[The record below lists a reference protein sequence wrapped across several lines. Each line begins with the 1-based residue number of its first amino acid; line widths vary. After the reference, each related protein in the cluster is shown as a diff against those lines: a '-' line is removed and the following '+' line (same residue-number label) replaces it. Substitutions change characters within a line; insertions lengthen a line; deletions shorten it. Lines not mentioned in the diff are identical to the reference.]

1 MVIKVEKKIGRR
13 MIVRGPD
20 TKTGGCYMGETP
32 QEQSTV
38 SGGGLNPN
46 VAVLLAYLLWIPAIL
61 WLVMDPYKKDPFIR
75 FHSLQA
81 LFLGLAWFALSIA
94 LTVLPTLVWLLLLT
108 LPFAAIAVVI
118 VCAYKAYKNEWF
130 KIPVIGDLA
139 EKQAGTAQATRPG
152 GSSEDHQP

>member
-1 MVIKVEKKIGRR
+1 
-13 MIVRGPD
+13 
-20 TKTGGCYMGETP
+20 MGETP

-61 WLVMDPYKKDPFIR
+61 WLVMAPYNKDRFIR
-75 FHSLQA
+75 FHSFQA

-94 LTVLPTLVWLLLLT
+94 LTVLPSLAWLLLMF

-118 VCAYKAYKNEWF
+118 VCAYKAYENEWF

>member
-1 MVIKVEKKIGRR
+1 
-13 MIVRGPD
+13 
-20 TKTGGCYMGETP
+20 MGETP
-32 QEQSTV
+32 QAQPTV

-46 VAVLLAYLLWIPAIL
+46 VAALLAYLLWIPAIL
-61 WLVMDPYKKDPFIR
+61 WLVMDPYKKDRFIR
-75 FHSLQA
+75 FHSFQA

-94 LTVLPTLVWLLLLT
+94 LTVLPTLVWLLLLS